1 VTLGVIWC
9 RVGYGCHEGV
19 AVLADPGGIVGL
31 AVQVDNAADKVVRER
46 ARLDSAATGMQW
58 KSTAAASF
66 TRRAEDGSD
75 LLRRDVDRLEELAA
89 ALRAHARHVEEH
101 LQVLAN
107 LERRAQ
113 QLAAQGVN
121 VVTGAAGAASDVA
134 SAAAGGAVD
143 VAEDAAD
150 WVGDHLPW

>member
-1 VTLGVIWC
+1 
-9 RVGYGCHEGV
+9 
-19 AVLADPGGIVGL
+19 VGL
-31 AVQVDNAADKVVRER
+31 AVQVDNAADQVVRER
-46 ARLDSAATGMQW
+46 ARLESAATGMHW
-58 KSTAAASF
+58 KSTAASSF
-66 TRRAEDGSD
+66 ARRVEDGSD

-113 QLAAQGVN
+113 ELAAQGVN
-121 VVTGAAGAASDVA
+121 VVTGVAGAATDVA
-134 SAAAGGAVD
+134 TAAAGGAVD
-143 VAEDAAD
+143 VAENAAD